1 MNFVKRAFDVSSS
14 FVALII
20 LLIPFAIIALI
31 LVISQGKPVF
41 LVQKRY
47 GKDGKAFNIYKFRTM
62 TNSAPVMASNDL
74 SDAYITPIGRI
85 LRKTSVDELPQFLN
99 VLKGDMSL
107 VGPRPLIVEEEKIH
121 KMREANG
128 VYSVRPGLTGW
139 AQINGRDDVSIDEK
153 VELDKYYVDNI
164 SIGLDIKILFKSV
177 TAVILEK
184 GIEK

>member
-1 MNFVKRAFDVSSS
+1 
-14 FVALII
+14 
-20 LLIPFAIIALI
+20 
-31 LVISQGKPVF
+31 
-41 LVQKRY
+41 
-47 GKDGKAFNIYKFRTM
+47 
-62 TNSAPVMASNDL
+62 MASNDL

-85 LRKTSVDELPQFLN
+85 LRKTSVDELPQLLN

-121 KMREANG
+121 RMREENG